1 MHDLFGST
9 SVGGDGCEFGFFAGF
24 GDGFHRQFC
33 GGEGFPGG
41 DPEDF
46 HCEELEVRS
55 AEWEVRSGG
64 GCGGGG

>member
-1 MHDLFGST
+1 MFDLFGST
-9 SVGGDGCEFGFFAGF
+9 SLRGDGCEFGFFAGF
-24 GDGFHRQFC
+24 GDGFYRQLC

-55 AEWEVRSGG
+55 AEWEVGEVAVSGG
-64 GCGGGG
+64 